1 MTSEYEDIY
10 SRFYLRVEDF
20 KLAEL
25 GQRLAEE
32 MMNGWMHSTLSKPY
46 VRRLFSEMEIDDDN
60 EQLNYDLK
68 YQVSDEED
76 RDFVEELIVLGM
88 VEAWLEPKY
97 HTVLNTA
104 QMFTNSEQKFYS
116 QANHMTELREMY
128 SQAKNDL
135 RKLIRDRG
143 YIYNSYLGES

>member
-1 MTSEYEDIY
+1 MTSEYEEIY
-10 SRFYLRVEDF
+10 SRFLTRVEDF

-76 RDFVEELIVLGM
+76 RDFVEELISLGM
-88 VEAWLEPKY
+88 VVQWLTPQVNS
-97 HTVLNTA
+97 VLNTA
-104 QMFTNSEQKFYS
+104 QFFSNTEQKLNQFFLA
-116 QANHMTELREMY
+116 QLAV
-128 SQAKNDL
+128 
-135 RKLIRDRG
+135 
-143 YIYNSYLGES
+143 

>member
-1 MTSEYEDIY
+1 MTSEYEEIY
-10 SRFYLRVEDF
+10 SRFLTRVEDF

-76 RDFVEELIVLGM
+76 RDFVEELISLGM
-88 VEAWLEPKY
+88 VVQWLTPQVNS
-97 HTVLNTA
+97 VLNTA
-104 QMFTNSEQKFYS
+104 QFFSNAEQKFFS
-116 QANHMTELREMY
+116 QANHLEQLRELL
-128 SQAKNDL
+128 KKNENDL